1 MSQSSILLLFTGLG
15 ALWKETFSFSFVA
28 PMSSMMFSLRT
39 VLCAVPP
46 SYTAVFQIA
55 TRLAPFFC
63 LFGCWLKH
71 KNFISWLFGIVLL
84 LYTWCLTLFF
94 YSVPA
99 HASWKK
105 KKKKLK
111 YQFWNEHFQGERENE
126 TNKPLFSCYNTIS
139 ERLRKAWLICTS
151 FLLHPVSLSSM
162 EILYELGVSLV
173 NIDVG
178 VVSLMREP

>member
-1 MSQSSILLLFTGLG
+1 MSQSSILFLFTGLG
-15 ALWKETFSFSFVA
+15 ALWKETFSFSIVA
-28 PMSSMMFSLRT
+28 PMSSMMFSSRT

-46 SYTAVFQIA
+46 SYKAVFQIA

-71 KNFISWLFGIVLL
+71 NIFVSWLFGIVLL
-84 LYTWCLTLFF
+84 LYTGCFTLFFF

-99 HASWKK
+99 HASW
-105 KKKKLK
+105 KKLK

-139 ERLRKAWLICTS
+139 ERLRKAWLICKS
-151 FLLHPVSLSSM
+151 FLLHPVSFSSM